1 MNKQNIL
8 APIMRHI
15 ARLSSLAVIIALLFA
30 AMASVQSA
38 HADMNTDAVLLQQLA
53 RVRQATAPYHDVS
66 QAEAAGYVDIGL
78 FVSGQGWHY
87 LNSSF
92 IDDTFDLE
100 NPEILV
106 YAPTP
111 NGGRRLVA
119 VEYAVPDSFPVP
131 EGFFGDSDV
140 WDDNLDFHLW
150 TLHAWVWQGNPNGM
164 FADSNPDV
172 P

>member
-53 RVRQATAPYHDVS
+53 RGRQATARYHDVY

-78 FVSGQGWHY
+78 FVSGHGWHY
-87 LNSSF
+87 LNSRLM
-92 IDDTFDLE
+92 DDTFALGD
-100 NPEILV
+100 
-106 YAPTP
+106 AP
-111 NGGRRLVA
+111 V
-119 VEYAVPDSFPVP
+119 VV
-131 EGFFGDSDV
+131 
-140 WDDNLDFHLW
+140 
-150 TLHAWVWQGNPNGM
+150 
-164 FADSNPDV
+164 FAL
-172 P
+172 

>member
-1 MNKQNIL
+1 MNKKN
-8 APIMRHI
+8 
-15 ARLSSLAVIIALLFA
+15 IIALLFA

-53 RVRQATAPYHDVS
+53 RVRQATARYHDVS

-87 LNSSF
+87 LNSSL
-92 IDDTFDLE
+92 IDATFDLE

-119 VEYAVPDSFPVP
+119 VEYAVPDRFNSNR
-131 EGFFGDSDV
+131 EGPRSGGFAHGTPNTASTPGDR
-140 WDDNLDFHLW
+140 
-150 TLHAWVWQGNPNGM
+150 
-164 FADSNPDV
+164 
-172 P
+172 

>member
-1 MNKQNIL
+1 MKSTSNPFNRI
-8 APIMRHI
+8 PIMRHI
-15 ARLSSLAVIIALLFA
+15 ARLSSLAAIIALLFA
-30 AMASVQSA
+30 AMVSVQSV
-38 HADMNTDAVLLQQLA
+38 HADNAVLLQQLA
-53 RVRQATAPYHDVS
+53 RVRQATALYHDVS

-87 LNSSF
+87 LNSSL
-92 IDDTFDLE
+92 IDETFDLE

-140 WDDNLDFHLW
+140 WHDNLAFHLW

-164 FADSNPDV
+164 FADTNPNV

>member
-1 MNKQNIL
+1 MNKKN
-8 APIMRHI
+8 
-15 ARLSSLAVIIALLFA
+15 IIALLFA

-38 HADMNTDAVLLQQLA
+38 HADITTDAVLRQQLA
-53 RVRQATAPYHDVS
+53 RVRQATARYHDVS

-78 FVSGQGWHY
+78 FVSGQGYHY
-87 LNSSF
+87 LNSSL

-111 NGGRRLVA
+111 NGGLRLVA
-119 VEYAVPDSFPVP
+119 VEYAVPNNFPVP
-131 EGFFGDSDV
+131 EGFFGDSDI
-140 WDDNLDFHLW
+140 WDNNLVFNLW
-150 TLHAWVWQGNPNGM
+150 VLHAWVWQGNPNGL
-164 FADSNPDV
+164 FADSNPNV

>member
-1 MNKQNIL
+1 MNKKN
-8 APIMRHI
+8 
-15 ARLSSLAVIIALLFA
+15 IIALLFA

-53 RVRQATAPYHDVS
+53 RVRQATARYHDVS

-87 LNSSF
+87 LNSSL
-92 IDDTFDLE
+92 IDATFDLE
-100 NPEILV
+100 NPELLV

-119 VEYAVPDSFPVP
+119 VEYPVPDRFPVP
-131 EGFFGDSDV
+131 QGVFGESDV
-140 WDDNLDFHLW
+140 WDDTLKFHLSSLR
-150 TLHAWVWQGNPNGM
+150 TV
-164 FADSNPDV
+164 
-172 P
+172 